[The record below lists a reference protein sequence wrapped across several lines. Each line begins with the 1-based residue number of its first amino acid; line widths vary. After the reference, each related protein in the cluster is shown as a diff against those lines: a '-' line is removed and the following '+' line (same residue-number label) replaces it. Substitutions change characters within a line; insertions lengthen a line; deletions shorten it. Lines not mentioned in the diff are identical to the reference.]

1 MCYMISQQSG
11 QLKQFIS
18 TLLIYLPIYLYLF
31 ALLAI
36 FFSHLT
42 TETVKLIL
50 IPHRMKLLGFVTAI
64 QQCAQLILISFQI

>member
-1 MCYMISQQSG
+1 MISQQSG

-36 FFSHLT
+36 FVSHLT

-50 IPHRMKLLGFVTAI
+50 IPHHMKLLGFVTAI
-64 QQCAQLILISFQI
+64 QQCAQLILISI